1 MIAIEIDDVWKKYR
15 VDYKRRISLKE
26 SLLNL
31 GRKKED
37 FWALK
42 GISIQIKKGEAIGI
56 IGSNGS
62 GKTTLLRIILGITRP
77 SRGEIRVNGRM
88 AGLLELGAGFHQD
101 LTGRENIY
109 LNGSV
114 LGLKRREI
122 SRQID
127 SIIDFA
133 DIGDFIDAPVRTYS
147 AGMYLRLGFA
157 IAVHIEPEILL
168 IDEILA
174 VGDESFLK
182 KSFQRIL
189 RFRQEKKTIVIIS
202 HDLNAIGMLCS
213 KTLLLVNG
221 KIHKQGMPDEVIKF
235 YQEML
240 SENSKLKEQEL
251 KTVINSI

>member
-1 MIAIEIDDVWKKYR
+1 MIAIEVNDIWKRYR

-31 GRKKED
+31 GRKKTD

-42 GISIQIKKGEAIGI
+42 GISMQIIKGEVVGI

-62 GKTTLLRIILGITRP
+62 GKTTLLRIILGITKPTQGTVRA
-77 SRGEIRVNGRM
+77 NGRM

-114 LGLKRREI
+114 LGLKRKEI
-122 SRQID
+122 TKHID

-133 DIGDFIDAPVRTYS
+133 DIGNFIDAPIRTYS

-157 IAVHIEPEILL
+157 IAVHVDPEILI
-168 IDEILA
+168 IDEVLA
-174 VGDESFLK
+174 VGDESFQEKCLK
-182 KSFQRIL
+182 KMGEF
-189 RFRQEKKTIVIIS
+189 KKEGKTMIMVSHNLNIMAEYSNRVFCLNKGNLLFVGNSQDVI
-202 HDLNAIGMLCS
+202 
-213 KTLLLVNG
+213 KRYLLL
-221 KIHKQGMPDEVIKF
+221 
-235 YQEML
+235 
-240 SENSKLKEQEL
+240 
-251 KTVINSI
+251 

>member
-1 MIAIEIDDVWKKYR
+1 MFAVEVNDIWKKYQ
-15 VDYKRRISLKE
+15 VDYKTKMSLKE

-31 GRKKED
+31 GRENTD

-42 GISIQIKKGEAIGI
+42 GISMQIKRGEVIGI

-62 GKTTLLRIILGITRP
+62 GKTTLLRIILGISRP
-77 SRGEIRVNGRM
+77 DRGEIKVNGRV

-114 LGLKRREI
+114 LGLKRKEI
-122 SRQID
+122 NRHID

-147 AGMYLRLGFA
+147 TGMYLRLGFA
-157 IAVHIEPEILL
+157 IAVHVNPEILI

-174 VGDESFLK
+174 VGDEHFHEKCLK
-182 KSFQRIL
+182 KIQEFKNQR
-189 RFRQEKKTIVIIS
+189 KTMVIVS
-202 HDLNAIGMLCS
+202 HDLNIIEKYSDQAFCLNEGSIYFKGDNQSVIREYLA
-213 KTLLLVNG
+213 LLNNNT
-221 KIHKQGMPDEVIKF
+221 K
-235 YQEML
+235 
-240 SENSKLKEQEL
+240 
-251 KTVINSI
+251 